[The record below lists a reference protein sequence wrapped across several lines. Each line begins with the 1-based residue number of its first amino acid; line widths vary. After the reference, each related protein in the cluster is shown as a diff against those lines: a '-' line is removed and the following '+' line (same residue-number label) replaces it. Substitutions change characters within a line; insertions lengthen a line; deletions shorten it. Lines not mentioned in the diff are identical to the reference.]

1 MPPLSARESRY
12 EKVSIMEAKRL
23 RKNLETDAQNL
34 HNRIKLLQLE
44 EQRAKKRI
52 QEARQRC

>member
-52 QEARQRC
+52 QETRQRC